1 MKIVVLAIILCALP
15 TPLAAQ
21 WVEYPTPGIPRTA
34 EGKPNLAAP
43 APRTADGKPDLSGL
57 WQRTSLKYER
67 NIAADLKPGEIQ
79 PWAEALVKQRAE
91 NLQKDHMSV
100 QCLPWGPSYS
110 NSARKVK
117 VVQTPALIL
126 MLDEDLTYR
135 QIFTDGRALEAD
147 PNPSWMGYSVGRW
160 EGDTLVVDSVGFN
173 DRTWLDRD
181 GHPHTEAL
189 RMTERYRRLDF
200 GHMEI
205 EITLNDPQV
214 YAHPWTV
221 ALRAELT
228 ADTELLEYVCNE
240 SHTSLEHWVGK
251 ASDEKETEVR
261 VAPEILAKYAGVY
274 EELDFWGNRPHPAI
288 IEITFSDGALFAE
301 LKGREKVRLVAQSE
315 VTFSGFYG
323 LGIRFVTDAQGAVTH
338 LLERRVSRDY
348 RFRRTR

>member
-1 MKIVVLAIILCALP
+1 MKRVMFPIIFAALA
-15 TPLAAQ
+15 TPLTAQ
-21 WVEYPTPGIPRTA
+21 WLKYPTPGTPRNA
-34 EGKPNLAAP
+34 DGKPSLAAP
-43 APRTADGKPDLSGL
+43 APRTADGKPDLSGI
-57 WQRTSLKYER
+57 WQRSSLKYER

-181 GHPHTEAL
+181 GHRHTEAL

-221 ALRAELT
+221 ALSAVLT
-228 ADTELLEYVCNE
+228 PDTDLLEAVCNE
-240 SHTSLEHWVGK
+240 NHDIPLTHWVGK
-251 ASDEKETEVR
+251 ASDEKKSEVK
-261 VAPEILAKYAGVY
+261 VAPEILAKYAGTY
-274 EELDFWGNRPHPAI
+274 EELDRWGTRPHPAI
-288 IEITFSDGALFAE
+288 IEVTVSNGALFAE
-301 LKGREKVRLVAQSE
+301 LKVREKVQLVAQSE
-315 VTFSGFYG
+315 TNFTGFYNWG
-323 LGIRFVTDAQGAVTH
+323 VAFVRDNKGNVTH
-338 LLERRVSRDY
+338 LL
-348 RFRRTR
+348 